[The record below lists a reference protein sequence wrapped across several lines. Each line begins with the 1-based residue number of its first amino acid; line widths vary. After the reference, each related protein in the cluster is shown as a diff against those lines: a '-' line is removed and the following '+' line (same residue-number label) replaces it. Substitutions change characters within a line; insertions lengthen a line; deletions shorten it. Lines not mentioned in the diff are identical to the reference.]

1 MFVRFLIL
9 YLLSKSNTTTT
20 TANPCIFFHS
30 DLNKV
35 LQTTFLMFKIDGRV
49 TEDGKESEEANDIY
63 ISFLHKLFLDQDDD
77 VIRYLSLL
85 FDLNQ
90 GTSL

>member
-1 MFVRFLIL
+1 
-9 YLLSKSNTTTT
+9 
-20 TANPCIFFHS
+20 
-30 DLNKV
+30 
-35 LQTTFLMFKIDGRV
+35 MFKIDGRV